1 MQAVPPVTKASCITK
16 LFSRFFVSFG
26 GQKEAIVTFK
36 GAEKI
41 EKKIRPDVCH
51 DLRLV
56 MTHLILSV
64 AQNLLIS
71 SSFNS
76 YFSTYIIF

>member
-1 MQAVPPVTKASCITK
+1 MRAVPPVTKASCITK

-41 EKKIRPDVCH
+41 EKKS
-51 DLRLV
+51 DL
-56 MTHLILSV
+56 TFAIICY
-64 AQNLLIS
+64 LL
-71 SSFNS
+71 
-76 YFSTYIIF
+76 